1 MFYFFSHKNCI
12 SQLLWKISVVFLLLI
27 VYSTRPFFLVYA
39 YRMSF
44 EPVYFSARSYFFAY
58 CYSDKKKKK

>member
-1 MFYFFSHKNCI
+1 MKNFRCI
-12 SQLLWKISVVFLLLI
+12 CIAYCVLDSSF
-27 VYSTRPFFLVYA
+27 FFLVYA